1 MTKAELL
8 EALKDVPEETVIYV
22 EIRLTEMVLW
32 SPAGT
37 AVVFEKDEMD
47 PNAPQS
53 AFIAGHPGI
62 VKIEPVR
69 GVICG
74 M

>member
-8 EALKDVPEETVIYV
+8 EALKDASEDAVIYV

-32 SPAGT
+32 APAGS
-37 AVVFEKDEMD
+37 AVVFEKGEMD

-53 AFIAGHPGI
+53 ASIASHPGI
-62 VKIEPVR
+62 VKIEPAR
-69 GVICG
+69 R
-74 M
+74 